1 MTLKSY
7 WREDGVSPIISE
19 DELIKR
25 LSSRKTGIVLLSTVP
40 SSDGETRVVQA
51 LADIKSAKVFYC
63 RDIVEKL
70 VDIIKNQHN
79 RPPVDVLCD
88 LLRKYSYSVI
98 VVRFV
103 NRIYGLTSTM
113 QSLSQICTKL
123 SSESLIIVSGDQL
136 NKYVPELLQQLP
148 DAKQYYIC
156 Y

>member
-25 LSSRKTGIVLLSTVP
+25 LSSQKSGIVFLSTVP
-40 SSDGETRVVQA
+40 SSDGETRIVEA
-51 LADIKSAKVFYC
+51 LEDGKNVKVFYC
-63 RDIVEKL
+63 RELIEKL
-70 VDIIKNQHN
+70 IDIIKKPHD
-79 RPPVDVLCD
+79 RPPVDELCNR
-88 LLRKYSYSVI
+88 LRKFSVI
-98 VVRFV
+98 VVRYT
-103 NRIYGLTSTM
+103 NRIYGLISTI

-123 SSESLIIVSGDQL
+123 SNESLIIVSGDQL